1 MFMLGILFLLA
12 GMVLAQRFKILILT
26 LAILLT
32 LPCIVS
38 VGIIVGETPRLIGLG
53 AAIAV
58 VCLQTGYMVGIVLRH
73 LLLSAHIDR
82 VPSTSS
88 DSSSPA
94 RSEYQL

>member
-1 MFMLGILFLLA
+1 MFMLGILSLLT
-12 GMVLAQRFKILILT
+12 GMVLAQQFKILILT

-32 LPCIVS
+32 LPCIVG
-38 VGIIVGETPRLIGLG
+38 VGIIVGEAPQLIGLG

-58 VCLQTGYMVGIVLRH
+58 VCLQTGYMIGIVLRH
-73 LLLSAHIDR
+73 LLLTARQDH

-88 DSSSPA
+88 DGSLPA